1 MFPTPYIE
9 KTVVERY
16 WNSEFH
22 VCLDVDTIRTDTSLC
37 HNNHKSVFRFPLSS
51 PFFYFLY
58 SPEQYN
64 PFPLQISQRLPL
76 AIPYSMLLSISTN
89 CSEFR
94 KEYLALSW
102 IRLRCFVSR
111 LTFRI
116 HVDPYLDLAYSNG
129 TLTNAN
135 ILTCRADCPL
145 YLRYQIHC
153 QPRLGELL
161 YLVWLAALVASFS
174 VCSAICG
181 CVIAWN
187 RSSY

>member
-1 MFPTPYIE
+1 
-9 KTVVERY
+9 
-16 WNSEFH
+16 
-22 VCLDVDTIRTDTSLC
+22 
-37 HNNHKSVFRFPLSS
+37 
-51 PFFYFLY
+51 
-58 SPEQYN
+58 
-64 PFPLQISQRLPL
+64 
-76 AIPYSMLLSISTN
+76 MLLSISTN
-89 CSEFR
+89 CSEFI

-102 IRLRCFVSR
+102 IQLRCFVSR

-161 YLVWLAALVASFS
+161 YLV
-174 VCSAICG
+174 
-181 CVIAWN
+181 
-187 RSSY
+187 